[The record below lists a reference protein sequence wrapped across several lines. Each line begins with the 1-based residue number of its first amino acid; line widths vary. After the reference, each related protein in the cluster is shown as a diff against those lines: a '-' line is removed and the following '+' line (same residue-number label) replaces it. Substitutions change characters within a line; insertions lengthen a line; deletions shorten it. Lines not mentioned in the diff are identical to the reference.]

1 MADENEDEDNK
12 SLSDLQINK
21 DLKWSK
27 QHEKILIDWADKAM
41 CYRWLHSKAN
51 RKYYKLNAVFTIPVI
66 IISTLT
72 GTANFAQDKFEE
84 GTQRE
89 YAVMTIGSLN
99 ILAGIITTIHQYL
112 KISELNESHRV
123 SCVAWDKFF
132 RNLKVELA
140 KPRDERVPVFQ
151 LLKWAKEEFDR
162 LTETSPIVPQNIIK
176 EFLSSFKKKEDFHL
190 ISKPDVCDELVSI
203 EKFMH
208 KVPERDIESNPH
220 VSINIEHELKL
231 KNTEHIE
238 IPKKVTN
245 YDLIQQ
251 FNNDFYKLYERY
263 PIETE
268 LINKFS
274 DIEPDEIEKISIQ
287 LNTMS
292 GHSP

>member
-1 MADENEDEDNK
+1 MGKDNEDEDSNL
-12 SLSDLQINK
+12 SLSDLQTNK
-21 DLKWSK
+21 DLKWSA

-41 CYRWLHSKAN
+41 CYRWLHGKAN

-99 ILAGIITTIHQYL
+99 ILAGIITTVHQYL

-162 LTETSPIVPQNIIK
+162 LSETSPVVPQNIIK
-176 EFLSSFKKKEDFHL
+176 EFFTAFKKNKDFQT
-190 ISKPDVCDELVSI
+190 ISKPDICDELISI

-208 KVPERDIESNPH
+208 KVPEEEEEDKKSIEKTT
-220 VSINIEHELKL
+220 SIEKIEVNIKESKE
-231 KNTEHIE
+231 KNT
-238 IPKKVTN
+238 
-245 YDLIQQ
+245 YDLIHQ
-251 FNNDFYKLYERY
+251 FYNDFYKINERY
-263 PIETE
+263 PIESE
-268 LINKFS
+268 LINKFP
-274 DIEPDEIEKISIQ
+274 DIDTNEMHTIILQ
-287 LNTMS
+287 LRNVR
-292 GHSP
+292 SPSP